1 MEPRSPFEH
10 LQFSGELACEFF
22 GVFSRFEFALKE
34 NGYWRSGRSAA
45 AEPNWDKFA
54 GEIANSFQQGQSA
67 EVAAALTYLVNE
79 PPMRQI
85 IENNS
90 VSWRPTIFPNAS
102 QAHKAFLAIRTVRNN
117 LFHGGKHTPHSPPGR
132 DEELVKASLVVLK
145 HCLSLHKGLRSDY
158 ETSAF

>member
-1 MEPRSPFEH
+1 MEPKSPFGH
-10 LQFSGELACEFF
+10 LQFSAELACEFF
-22 GVFSRFEFALKE
+22 AVFSRFEFALKE
-34 NGYWRSGRSAA
+34 SGYWKTGHNAA

-54 GEIANSFQQGQSA
+54 ADVSNSFQNGQSA
-67 EVAAALTYLVNE
+67 EVAQAVTYLLNE

-90 VSWRPTIFPNAS
+90 LNWRPLVFPNSS
-102 QAHKAFLAIRTVRNN
+102 QTHKVLLAVRTIRNN

-132 DEELVKASLVVLK
+132 DERLVKASLTVIQR
-145 HCLSLHKGLRSDY
+145 CLLLHDAVRSDY